1 MAALGAHRH
10 ASHRTGHHNG
20 NRRTTMR
27 RQHAG
32 IEHGGRSGEHARDG
46 HRQDMRVHPSH
57 ASAHVLPHPGD
68 RSPPCKPAC
77 AENKW
82 RQDVSPVTCAP
93 AGGQHAA
100 QCMAACPPPPRGA
113 VRVRGGGVPR
123 PSHHLPPGT
132 SNCRTDVPLTVQHLH
147 LRLPEMNTSRR
158 LPPPAVRY
166 DRGSIQHRQLER
178 KMLGRERYI
187 ELRKRGAKRL
197 SPIVASP

>member
-1 MAALGAHRH
+1 MAALGAHQQAHRH

-27 RQHAG
+27 RQHAD
-32 IEHGGRSGEHARDG
+32 IEHVARSGEHARDG

-57 ASAHVLPHPGD
+57 ASAHALPHPGD

-132 SNCRTDVPLTVQHLH
+132 SNCRTDVPLIVQHLN
-147 LRLPEMNTSRR
+147 LRLLALNTS
-158 LPPPAVRY
+158 PAVRY
-166 DRGSIQHRQLER
+166 DRGSIQHRQPEM

-187 ELRKRGAKRL
+187 ELRKRGQRGCR
-197 SPIVASP
+197 PFVASP